1 MKNEK
6 LKSII
11 KVLCFTFM
19 ISSIIIFSFLYD
31 FNKVKEFIYSNF

>member
-11 KVLCFTFM
+11 KVLWFTFM
-19 ISSIIIFSFLYD
+19 ISGIIIFSFLYD

>member
-11 KVLCFTFM
+11 KVLWFTFM